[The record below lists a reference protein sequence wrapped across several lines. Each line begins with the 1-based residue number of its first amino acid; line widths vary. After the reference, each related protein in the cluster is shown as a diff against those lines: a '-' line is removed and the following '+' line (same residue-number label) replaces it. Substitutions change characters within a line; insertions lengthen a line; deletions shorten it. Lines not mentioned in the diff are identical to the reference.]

1 MFSPLNNDVLLNI
14 FQLYRLAELDEHEDE
29 YGLSEYRWGGQR
41 WWYKLAH
48 VCRLWRILIL
58 ESPPRLFDL
67 HLYCTNGVPVADMLA
82 HSPLLPIVIH
92 YHHHWVITAKDVSGI
107 LLALRHRDRVRRVD
121 LWNLPNLRK
130 VIAAMGGQFLILERL
145 YIHSWTKFV
154 LPSKFNAPNLRH
166 LRLSTALVP
175 IGSRLLTTTPAGLV
189 TLELLNIPTFDYFP
203 LRYILI
209 RLSFMLQLE
218 KLSIGFPIPNPD
230 DDVERQLYVT
240 PDMIIVTL
248 PNLRWF
254 VFHGASAYY
263 LDGLVAWITAP
274 SLSFLHVKFFNQFSF
289 TVPRLLQFMKTSES
303 LSFSSV
309 ELALQRYSVRV
320 TADPWRK
327 SSPLDLRII
336 CDHLESQ
343 VASAVQIFGTL
354 SPLLSAVEQV
364 TFSYERHY
372 ESSEW
377 DNNVHRGQW
386 RELVRPFINAKT
398 VCVEGAP
405 VGEMLRPLLSH
416 DGEPPLELLPNLEE
430 VEHSGGGGDQD
441 VLTAFVDERQV
452 AGHPVNLSLAPKYL

>member
-130 VIAAMGGQFLILERL
+130 VIAAMGGQFLILERM

-175 IGSRLLTTTPAGLV
+175 IGSQLLTTTPAGLV

-203 LRYILI
+203 LSYILT

-230 DDVERQLYVT
+230 DDVERQLYVS
-240 PDMIIVTL
+240 PDMITVTL

-263 LDGLVAWITAP
+263 LRGLVAFITVP
-274 SLSFLHVKFFNQFSF
+274 SLSFVHAKFFYHFPLS
-289 TVPRLLQFMKTSES
+289 LLQFMQTSES

-309 ELALQRYSVRV
+309 KLAFEDYSVHI
-320 TADPWRK
+320 TADPWRA
-327 SSPLDLRII
+327 SSPLDLQIVY
-336 CDHLESQ
+336 DDWDLTSQ
-343 VASAVQIFGTL
+343 VEDAVDIFGHDTL
-354 SPLLSAVEQV
+354 SPLLSTVEQV
-364 TFSYERHY
+364 TLSYNHCMESLRH
-372 ESSEW
+372 S
-377 DNNVHRGQW
+377 DVHRSQW
-386 RELVRPFINAKT
+386 RELFRPFINAKT
-398 VCVEGAP
+398 LCVRGAH
-405 VGEMLRPLLSH
+405 VGLILYRFLSL
-416 DGEPPLELLPNLEE
+416 DGQQTLEFLPNLEE
-430 VEHSGGGGDQD
+430 VEYSLGHDTEEA
-441 VLTAFVDERQV
+441 LTAFADERQV
-452 AGHPVNLSLAPKYL
+452 AGHPVNLVYKPEC